1 MNIRQTGSLIL
12 VLALVLA
19 ACAPAA
25 TPTPTAA
32 AAPTSTQTPVPT
44 ATQTQVPTTTPTA
57 TNTPLPTPTPTA
69 QPTAA
74 QTPTPQP
81 EIPIGSLAFI
91 NSEQQLF
98 VRDPAGAICAITEE
112 GIASSPAWSPD
123 DVRLAFSYQA
133 DDNSPAEVRIYDQV
147 SGMASTMWTDPE
159 EAPLPRLPYRQIGW
173 SSSGKYLFLS
183 QGCCVIGALYVLDL
197 DTETLAGTY
206 ASSSEIWSP
215 EVDLLALS
223 VPQPVAHPIP
233 IESGDSSSVALV
245 RPGQI
250 TPTVVLTGTEQWLY
264 SARAWLSGNELLYE
278 QSDLIQQGTGLK
290 IEESSGV
297 AEIATGT
304 SVPPSVVA
312 TRTLETLP
320 IEYDA
325 QTVDERLSQFL
336 PGASFADQVW
346 SADGTWVL
354 FRAYGG
360 EQAPGV
366 NEIYAFHWAEGPL
379 VGPLAEGI
387 DLALARVPTAWRCPG

>member
-1 MNIRQTGSLIL
+1 MNTRQIGSLFL

-19 ACAPAA
+19 ACVPAA
-25 TPTPTAA
+25 TPAPTTAA
-32 AAPTSTQTPVPT
+32 ASTSTQTPVPT
-44 ATQTQVPTTTPTA
+44 ATQTQVATVTPTA
-57 TNTPLPTPTPTA
+57 TNTSPPTPTA
-69 QPTAA
+69 QPTAT

-81 EIPIGSLAFI
+81 ELPIGALAFV
-91 NSEQQLF
+91 NPEQQLL
-98 VRDPAGAICAITEE
+98 VRDPAGAICAITEG
-112 GIASSPAWSPD
+112 GIANSPAWSPD
-123 DVRLAFSYQA
+123 DTRLAFSYQA
-133 DDNSPAEVRIYDQV
+133 DDNSPAEVRIYDQA
-147 SGMASTMWTDPE
+147 SGTQSTVWTDQE
-159 EAPLPRLPYRQIGW
+159 ETPLPRLPYRQIGW
-173 SSSGKYLFLS
+173 SASGRYLFLS

-250 TPTVVLTGTEQWLY
+250 TPTVVLTGTEQRLY

-278 QSDLIQQGTGLK
+278 QSDLIQGGTALK
-290 IEESSGV
+290 IEESYGV
-297 AEIATGT
+297 AEIAAGT
-304 SVPPSVVA
+304 NVPPSVVA

-320 IEYDA
+320 IEVDPQA
-325 QTVDERLSQFL
+325 VDERLSQFL
-336 PGASFADQVW
+336 PGASFADLVW

-354 FRAYGG
+354 FRADGG
-360 EQAPGV
+360 EQAPGA

>member
-1 MNIRQTGSLIL
+1 MRQTGSLIL

-19 ACAPAA
+19 ACVPAA
-25 TPTPTAA
+25 TPTPTTA

-44 ATQTQVPTTTPTA
+44 ATQTQVATVTPTA
-57 TNTPLPTPTPTA
+57 TNTSPPTPTA
-69 QPTAA
+69 QPAA
-74 QTPTPQP
+74 TQTPTPQP
-81 EIPIGSLAFI
+81 ELPIGALAFI
-91 NSEQQLF
+91 NPEQQLL

-112 GIASSPAWSPD
+112 GIANSPAWSPGD
-123 DVRLAFSYQA
+123 TRLAFSYQA
-133 DDNSPAEVRIYDQV
+133 DDNSPAEVRIYDQA
-147 SGMASTMWTDPE
+147 SGTAATVWTDQE
-159 EAPLPRLPYRQIGW
+159 EEPLPRLPYRQIGW
-173 SSSGKYLFLS
+173 SASGRYLFLS
-183 QGCCVIGALYVLDL
+183 QGCCVIGALYVLNL

-206 ASSSEIWSP
+206 ASSSAIWSP

-233 IESGDSSSVALV
+233 IESGDSSSIALV

-250 TPTVVLTGTEQWLY
+250 TPTVVLTGTEQRLY

-278 QSDLIQQGTGLK
+278 QSELSQEGTALK
-290 IEESSGV
+290 IEESLWA
-297 AEIATGT
+297 AEIAIGT
-304 SVPPSVVA
+304 NVTPSVVA

-325 QTVDERLSQFL
+325 QAVDERLSQFL

-346 SADGTWVL
+346 SADGAWVV
-354 FRAYGG
+354 FRAYGDG
-360 EQAPGV
+360 EAPGV

-387 DLALARVPTAWRCPG
+387 DVALARVPTAWRCPG

>member
-1 MNIRQTGSLIL
+1 MNTRQIGSLFL

-19 ACAPAA
+19 ACVPAA
-25 TPTPTAA
+25 TPAPTTA

-44 ATQTQVPTTTPTA
+44 ATQTQVATVTPTA
-57 TNTPLPTPTPTA
+57 TNTSPPTPTA
-69 QPTAA
+69 QPAA
-74 QTPTPQP
+74 TQTPTPQP
-81 EIPIGSLAFI
+81 ELPIGALAFI
-91 NSEQQLF
+91 DPEQQLL
-98 VRDPAGAICAITEE
+98 VRDPAGAICAITEG
-112 GIASSPAWSPD
+112 GIANSPAWSPD
-123 DVRLAFSYQA
+123 DTQLAFSYQA
-133 DDNSPAEVRIYDQV
+133 DDNSPAEVRIYDQA
-147 SGMASTMWTDPE
+147 SGTQSTVWTDPE
-159 EAPLPRLPYRQIGW
+159 ETPLPRLPYRQIGW
-173 SSSGKYLFLS
+173 SASGRYLFLS

-250 TPTVVLTGTEQWLY
+250 TPTVVLTGTEQRLY

-278 QSDLIQQGTGLK
+278 QSDLIQGGTALK
-290 IEESSGV
+290 IEESYGV
-297 AEIATGT
+297 AEIAAGT
-304 SVPPSVVA
+304 NVPPSVVA

-320 IEYDA
+320 IEVDPQA
-325 QTVDERLSQFL
+325 VDERLSQFL
-336 PGASFADQVW
+336 PGASFADLVW